1 MKQVMEMTHPLIQH
15 KITMLRDS
23 QTGTKEF
30 RELVKEIST
39 LMWYEVTRDLPLK
52 EVTIDTPIMTA
63 ESKVISGIKL
73 ALVPILRSGLAMA
86 EGIES
91 IMPSIKI
98 GHIGLYRE
106 KETLKPKD
114 YYCKLPTDIESSEAV
129 ILEPMLATGGSV
141 CAAIDILRER
151 GVTSIKVMSLIA
163 APEGVKLV
171 TEKYPDVKIY
181 VCSVDKGL
189 DERGFIVPGFGDA
202 GDRMFGTK

>member
-1 MKQVMEMTHPLIQH
+1 MKNIIEITHPLVQH

-23 QTGTKEF
+23 QTSIKEF

-52 EVTIDTPIMTA
+52 EITVETPIA
-63 ESKVISGIKL
+63 SAQSKVISGIKL

-106 KETLKPKD
+106 AETLMPKD
-114 YYCKLPTDIESSEAV
+114 YYCKLPTDIETSEAI
-129 ILEPMLATGGSV
+129 ILEPMLATGGSA
-141 CAAIDILRER
+141 CAAIELLIKRNVKDIK
-151 GVTSIKVMSLIA
+151 IMSLIA
-163 APEGVKLV
+163 APEGVKLIE
-171 TEKYPDVKIY
+171 EKYPDVKIY

-189 DERGFIVPGFGDA
+189 NEDGFIVPGFGDA

>member
-1 MKQVMEMTHPLIQH
+1 MKNIIEITHPLVQH

-23 QTGTKEF
+23 QTSIKEF

-52 EVTIDTPIMTA
+52 EITVETPIATA
-63 ESKVISGIKL
+63 QSKVMSGIKL

-106 KETLKPKD
+106 AETLMPKD
-114 YYCKLPTDIESSEAV
+114 YYCKLPTDIETSEAI
-129 ILEPMLATGGSV
+129 ILEPMLATGGSA
-141 CAAIDILRER
+141 CAAIELLIKRNVKDIK
-151 GVTSIKVMSLIA
+151 IMSLIA
-163 APEGVKLV
+163 APEGVKLIE
-171 TEKYPDVKIY
+171 EKYPDVKIY

-189 DERGFIVPGFGDA
+189 NEDGFIVPGFGDA

>member
-1 MKQVMEMTHPLIQH
+1 MKNIIEITHPLVQH

-23 QTGTKEF
+23 QTSIKEF

-52 EVTIDTPIMTA
+52 EITIDTPITSA
-63 ESKVISGIKL
+63 TSKVISGIKL
-73 ALVPILRSGLAMA
+73 ALVPILRSGLAMS

-106 KETLKPKD
+106 TETLMPKD
-114 YYCKLPTDIESSEAV
+114 YYCKLPTDIETSEAIV
-129 ILEPMLATGGSV
+129 LEPMLATGGST
-141 CAAIDILRER
+141 CAAIEILRAK
-151 GVTSIKVMSLIA
+151 GVKDIKIMSLIA
-163 APEGVKLV
+163 APEGIKLIE
-171 TEKYPDVKIY
+171 EKYPDVKIY

-189 DERGFIVPGFGDA
+189 DEHGFIVPGFGDA

>member
-1 MKQVMEMTHPLIQH
+1 MKNIIEITHPLVQH

-23 QTGTKEF
+23 QTSIKEF

-52 EVTIDTPIMTA
+52 EITVETPIA
-63 ESKVISGIKL
+63 SAQSKVISGIKL

-106 KETLKPKD
+106 TETLMPKD
-114 YYCKLPTDIESSEAV
+114 YYCKLPTDIESSEAIV
-129 ILEPMLATGGSV
+129 LEPMLATGGSV
-141 CAAIDILRER
+141 CAAIELLMKRNVKDIK
-151 GVTSIKVMSLIA
+151 IMSLIA
-163 APEGVKLV
+163 SPEGVKLIE
-171 TEKYPDVKIY
+171 EKYPDVKIY

-189 DERGFIVPGFGDA
+189 NEDGYIVPGFGDA

>member
-1 MKQVMEMTHPLIQH
+1 MKNIIEITHPLVQH

-23 QTGTKEF
+23 QTSIKEF

-52 EVTIDTPIMTA
+52 EITVETPIA
-63 ESKVISGIKL
+63 SAQSKVISGIKL

-106 KETLKPKD
+106 AETLMPKD
-114 YYCKLPTDIESSEAV
+114 YYCKLPTDIESSEAIV
-129 ILEPMLATGGSV
+129 LEPMLATGGSV
-141 CAAIDILRER
+141 CAAIELLAKRNVKDIK
-151 GVTSIKVMSLIA
+151 IMSLIA
-163 APEGVKLV
+163 SPEGVKLIE
-171 TEKYPDVKIY
+171 EKYPDVKIY

-189 DERGFIVPGFGDA
+189 NEDGFIVPGFGDA

>member
-1 MKQVMEMTHPLIQH
+1 MKNIIEITHPLVQH

-23 QTGTKEF
+23 QTSIKEF

-52 EVTIDTPIMTA
+52 EVTVETPIA
-63 ESKVISGIKL
+63 SAQSKVMSGIKL

-106 KETLKPKD
+106 AETLMPKD
-114 YYCKLPTDIESSEAV
+114 YYCKLPTDIESSEAI
-129 ILEPMLATGGSV
+129 ILEPMLATGGSA
-141 CAAIDILRER
+141 CAAIELLMKRNVKDIK
-151 GVTSIKVMSLIA
+151 IMSLIA
-163 APEGVKLV
+163 APEGVKLIE
-171 TEKYPDVKIY
+171 EKYPDVKIY

-189 DERGFIVPGFGDA
+189 NEDGFIVPGFGDA

>member
-1 MKQVMEMTHPLIQH
+1 MNQIIEMTHPLIQH

-23 QTGTKEF
+23 QTSIKEF

-52 EVTIDTPIMTA
+52 EVTIETPITSA
-63 ESKVISGIKL
+63 QSKVISGIKM
-73 ALVPILRSGLAMA
+73 ALVPILRSGLTMA
-86 EGIES
+86 EGIEN

-106 KETLKPKD
+106 TETLLPKD
-114 YYCKLPTDIESSEAV
+114 YYCKLPTDIESSQAV
-129 ILEPMLATGGSV
+129 ILEPMLATGRSV
-141 CAAIDILRER
+141 CAAVDILKEHQVKEIR
-151 GVTSIKVMSLIA
+151 VMSLIA
-163 APEGVKLV
+163 APEGIDLI
-171 TEKYPDVKIY
+171 TGKYPDVKIY

>member
-1 MKQVMEMTHPLIQH
+1 MKNVITMTHPLIQH

-23 QTGTKEF
+23 QTSIKEF

-52 EVTIDTPIMTA
+52 EIEIETPVATA
-63 ESKVISGIKL
+63 RSKVISGTKM
-73 ALVPILRSGLAMA
+73 ALVPILRSGIAMA

-91 IMPSIKI
+91 IMPALKI
-98 GHIGLYRE
+98 GHLGVYRE
-106 KETLKPKD
+106 TNTLQPKD

-129 ILEPMLATGGSV
+129 VLEPMLATGGSV
-141 CAAIDILRER
+141 CAAINILKENH
-151 GVTSIKVMSLIA
+151 VQSIKVMSLLA
-163 APEGVKLV
+163 APEGIALINQQ
-171 TEKYPDVKIY
+171 YPDVPLY
-181 VCSVDKGL
+181 VCCIDEKL

>member
-1 MKQVMEMTHPLIQH
+1 MKNIIEITHPLVQH

-23 QTGTKEF
+23 QTSIKEF

-52 EVTIDTPIMTA
+52 EITVDTPIA
-63 ESKVISGIKL
+63 SAQSKVISGIKL

-106 KETLKPKD
+106 TETLMPKD
-114 YYCKLPTDIESSEAV
+114 YYCKLPTDIETSEAI
-129 ILEPMLATGGSV
+129 ILEPMLATAGSA
-141 CAAIDILRER
+141 CAAIDILRKR
-151 GVTSIKVMSLIA
+151 GVKDIKIMSLIA

-171 TEKYPDVKIY
+171 EEKYPDVKIY

-189 DERGFIVPGFGDA
+189 DDNGFIVPGFGDA
-202 GDRMFGTK
+202 GDRIFGTK

>member
-1 MKQVMEMTHPLIQH
+1 MNNIFEIAHPLVQH

-23 QTGTKEF
+23 QTNTKEF

-52 EVTIDTPIMTA
+52 EITIDTPLATA
-63 ESKVISGIKL
+63 QSSIISGIKL

-98 GHIGLYRE
+98 GHIGLYRDAD
-106 KETLKPKD
+106 TLAPKD
-114 YYCKLPTDIESSEAV
+114 YYCKLPADIESSET
-129 ILEPMLATGGSV
+129 ILLEPMIATGGSM
-141 CAAIDILRER
+141 CAAIDLLKAR
-151 GVTSIKVMSLIA
+151 GAKSIKVMGLLA
-163 APEGVKLV
+163 APEGAKLIA
-171 TEKYPDVKIY
+171 EKHPDVRVY
-181 VCSVDKGL
+181 VCSIDKGL
-189 DERGFIVPGFGDA
+189 NEDGYIIPGFGDA

>member
-1 MKQVMEMTHPLIQH
+1 MKNIIEITHPLVQH

-23 QTGTKEF
+23 QTSIKEF

-52 EVTIDTPIMTA
+52 EITVDTPIASA

-86 EGIES
+86 EGIEN

-106 KETLKPKD
+106 TETLMPKD
-114 YYCKLPTDIESSEAV
+114 YYCKLPTDIENSTV
-129 ILEPMLATGGSV
+129 IILEPMLATGGSA
-141 CAAIDILRER
+141 CAAIDILRKR
-151 GVTSIKVMSLIA
+151 GAKDIKIMSLIA
-163 APEGVKLV
+163 APEGVKLIG
-171 TEKYPDVKIY
+171 EKYPDVKIY

-189 DERGFIVPGFGDA
+189 DDNGFIVPGFGDA